1 MRNRTALL
9 SALVVAF
16 SGLLAA
22 QAQEFARVLRNGEEA
37 TLSVFGPRSVD
48 LAAKKLVTE
57 FGVAIN
63 VEDPVYLYRDDVQD
77 VTPPRVASSGK
88 RTLIPKAA
96 LLEMRFDLRPDGSLK
111 DVRQLVQDLV
121 DSANAQ
127 LPFLYRIDHDGD
139 VFTLVASRTRDEQGR
154 SVELTPILDRHVTIA
169 LGTRKVFEHVNLLT
183 QALERQTGVR
193 IGCCTSAVGG
203 IPWGSTNVSFEAR
216 DEPARN
222 VLLRL
227 IRSEPGRD
235 RLLRNPKGGG
245 FNLVKADPG
254 REHWHWLMRCQPG
267 DAWCSINVAPIPEK
281 F

>member
-1 MRNRTALL
+1 MGSTAALV

-16 SGLLAA
+16 SPLLAA
-22 QAQEFARVLRNGEEA
+22 RGQEVARVLKNGEEA
-37 TLSVFGPRSVD
+37 TLSVFGPRPVD

-77 VTPPRVASSGK
+77 VTPARASSSGG

-111 DVRQLVQDLV
+111 DVRQLVQGLV
-121 DSANAQ
+121 DIANAQ

-154 SVELTPILDRHVTIA
+154 SVEMTPILDRLVTIP

-183 QALERQTGVR
+183 QALQQQTGVR
-193 IGCCTSAVGG
+193 ISCCTNAVGG
-203 IPWGSTNVSFEAR
+203 IPWGSTVVSFEAR
-216 DEPARN
+216 DEPARSA
-222 VLLRL
+222 LLRL
-227 IRSEPGRD
+227 LRSEPGRD
-235 RLLRNPKGGG
+235 RLVPVERTGASR
-245 FNLVKADPG
+245 LVKADPG

-267 DAWCSINVAPIPEK
+267 DAWCIINVAPVPEK